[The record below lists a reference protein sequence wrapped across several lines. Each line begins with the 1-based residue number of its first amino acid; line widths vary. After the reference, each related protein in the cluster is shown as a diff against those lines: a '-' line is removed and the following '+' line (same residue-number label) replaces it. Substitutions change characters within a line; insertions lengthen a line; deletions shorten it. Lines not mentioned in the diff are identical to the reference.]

1 MIKKTITYTDFNDEE
16 RTEEF
21 IFNLSK
27 TEWQEFSL
35 SRIEGLDQYILKI
48 TSSRDGKKIIDLFK
62 ELVSR
67 AYGIKS
73 DDGRRLMKS
82 PEISREFFETNAWDV
97 MFQEFIENPTDTM
110 VAFLNGIAPKDVEL
124 TKEMVEQQTQ
134 SNPILRSVANAET
147 NKN

>member
-1 MIKKTITYTDFNDEE
+1 MVKKTITYTDFNDEE

-21 IFNLSK
+21 IFNLTK

-35 SRIEGLDQYILKI
+35 SRVEGLDQYILKI

-67 AYGIKS
+67 SYGIKS
-73 DDGRRLMKS
+73 DDGRRLIKS
-82 PEISREFFETNAWDV
+82 PELSKEFFETNAWDV
-97 MFQEFIENPTDTM
+97 MFQEFIANPTESM
-110 VAFLNGIAPKDVEL
+110 VTFLNGIAPKDVEV
-124 TKEMVEQQTQ
+124 TKEMIDQQTQ
-134 SNPILRSVANAET
+134 NNPILKSVVNAET

>member
-110 VAFLNGIAPKDVEL
+110 IAFLNGIAPKDVEL